1 MLPTIPTVGILSNRQ
16 QSCAFSICIKI
27 FLFASGSSKAWEV
40 VYNWCPR
47 THFTPISNDVWRR
60 LCVANNFWNA
70 FVVRGLLHGSL
81 LFPWK
86 LFLINMYSC
95 QFINHVVHPFKISDC
110 NTPVIFLSN
119 TSACKY
125 IYSLSHMHYL
135 SSSAYLFTL
144 WNLFISLY
152 QSILF

>member
-1 MLPTIPTVGILSNRQ
+1 M
-16 QSCAFSICIKI
+16 CIQYLYKNI
-27 FLFASGSSKAWEV
+27 FVCIWIIKSLRGCLQLMSAHTFYTYFKRCLKEIM
-40 VYNWCPR
+40 R
-47 THFTPISNDVWRR
+47 T
-60 LCVANNFWNA
+60 CVANNFWNA

-86 LFLINMYSC
+86 LFLINIYSC

-110 NTPVIFLSN
+110 NTPVIFLSA

-144 WNLFISLY
+144 
-152 QSILF
+152 